1 MLPLCM
7 LQSNVDAVSLLNV
20 RDVLFSPIARVE
32 TFCGLSVLGV
42 LLLRVKR
49 SERRKRGEEEGE
61 EHGLEPNTNIRHKVI
76 AA

>member
-42 LLLRVKR
+42 LLLRVREVK
-49 SERRKRGEEEGE
+49 EEKE
-61 EHGLEPNTNIRHKVI
+61 EKTKEKSMAWNQTQTSDTK
-76 AA
+76 